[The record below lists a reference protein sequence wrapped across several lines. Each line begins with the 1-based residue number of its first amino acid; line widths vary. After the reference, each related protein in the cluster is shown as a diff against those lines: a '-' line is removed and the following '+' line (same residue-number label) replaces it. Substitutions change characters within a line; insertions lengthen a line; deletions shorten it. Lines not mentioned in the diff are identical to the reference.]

1 MIDALKTI
9 NMSEHFN
16 LHLIKSKKFR
26 TDLISVYFLRP
37 LTIEEATLNTLLT
50 RILDQG
56 CEKYPSATQLVR
68 QFDNLYGTAF
78 VSDIAK
84 VGERHQVQIKIQFP
98 RSVLIEQN
106 LMEACMALLSDII
119 YRPLLE
125 NGSFKT
131 SIFETEKQK
140 LIQEIESKINDK
152 TTYAVDRCFEIMC
165 EEEPF
170 RFYAYGDIDYLNT
183 VTPEILTAHYKDVIS
198 NSQMDV
204 IILGDFDFDE
214 TQTLVKHYFESPK
227 GAIEIPEEKILA
239 PRAELIR
246 VTETMQISQAKMV
259 IGYRTQTDRF
269 SDLYYPLHLF
279 TYILGGMP
287 SSKLFM
293 SVREK
298 ESLCY
303 YVGSKMDKLKGIV
316 YTILGIDA
324 VNAEKAETL
333 IDEEMRKMTEGGISD
348 EDLRVAK
355 LAISSSLKSVSDFP
369 NSYSNFFYNQFML
382 DDPIDIDHYIECF
395 ERVTKEEVAEV
406 GKRIVKEMVYLL
418 KGSE

>member
-9 NMSEHFN
+9 NMSDYFN
-16 LHLIKSKKFR
+16 LHFIKSKKFK

-37 LTIEEATLNTLLT
+37 LTKEEATLNTLLT

-56 CEKYPSATQLVR
+56 CESYPSATQLVR

-78 VSDIAK
+78 VSDVAK

-106 LMEACMALLSDII
+106 LMEDCMKLLSDII

-140 LIQEIESKINDK
+140 LIQEIEGKINDK
-152 TTYAVDRCFEIMC
+152 TTYAVDRCLEIMC
-165 EEEPF
+165 ENEPY

-183 VTPEILTAHYKDVIS
+183 VTPEMLTAHYRDVIN

-204 IILGDFDFDE
+204 VLLGDFDFDQ
-214 TQTLVKHYFESPK
+214 TQEMVSRYFVSPTS
-227 GAIEIPEEKILA
+227 AIEIPEENILQA
-239 PRAELIR
+239 RESLLR

-279 TYILGGMP
+279 SYILGGMP

-293 SVREK
+293 TVRER

-303 YVGSKMDKLKGIV
+303 YIGAKMDKLKGIM
-316 YTILGIDA
+316 YTVLGIDA
-324 VNAEKAETL
+324 ANAEKAEQV
-333 IDEEMRKMTEGGISD
+333 IDEVMRVMTEDGISD
-348 EDLRVAK
+348 EELRVAK
-355 LAISSSLKSVSDFP
+355 LAIYSSLRSVSDFP

-382 DDPIDIDHYIECF
+382 DDPIDIEHYIECF
-395 ERVTKEEVAEV
+395 ERITKEEVAEV
-406 GKRIVKEMVYLL
+406 GKLIVKEMVYLL